1 MLINVKNSDT
11 FGCKELEIVLK
22 NISKKFNKNWI
33 FKGVEFTFDEHSTHA
48 IVGSNGSGKS
58 TLLQIISSKM
68 IASEG
73 EILYKSNGVR
83 VESADVFH
91 YLNYT
96 APYIELI
103 EEFTLNELLT
113 FHFTFKQLDENHSF
127 ETIKQNIQLP
137 ENKPIRY
144 FSSGM
149 KMKLKLALSM
159 FSKGSLLLLDEPC
172 SNFDNANTTWYQQ
185 EMQKILGKKTIII
198 ASNNEAEFSFCKHV
212 LNIADYKNGCLHL

>member
-22 NISKKFNKNWI
+22 NIGKKFNKNWI
-33 FKGVEFTFDEHSTHA
+33 FKSVEFTFDEHSAHA

-73 EILYKSNGVR
+73 EILYKNNGVR
-83 VESADVFH
+83 VESADVFR

-212 LNIADYKNGCLHL
+212 LNIADYKNG